1 MLSDEQ
7 GSSPPITGKAKGLAN
22 LRPPWKK
29 GQSGNPAG
37 KPKDLA
43 RLGDLFAQELFKVV
57 PANIGGKIVKR
68 SQAEILVAQMVKQA
82 ITKGGTATRIA
93 LQFME
98 EHEARQMRREELK
111 LKKQAEGSEEID
123 WTAEREELYQRLLS
137 STEYLQLPAPDEEPN
152 G

>member
-7 GSSPPITGKAKGLAN
+7 GSSPPIAGNAKSLAN

-68 SQAEILVAQMVKQA
+68 SQAESGAYGFGDGDGTFAGGQA
-82 ITKGGTATRIA
+82 CYPVS
-93 LQFME
+93 
-98 EHEARQMRREELK
+98 RR
-111 LKKQAEGSEEID
+111 ASINC
-123 WTAEREELYQRLLS
+123 S
-137 STEYLQLPAPDEEPN
+137 
-152 G
+152 